1 MTTVYLVEITEQPIE
16 LYKLLK
22 IADLVSGGGEAKVLI
37 SEGYVLLNNEVEFQK
52 RKKVYDG
59 DFIQL
64 GDNII
69 EVQFTGE
76 LPETT
81 QETFDEPEGAD
92 GYPVVQPLGDYQE
105 ALNQPSPQPRV
116 ASKKDNSKS
125 ASNKR
130 LGGSNKAKNSAK
142 KSTKDAKKKPKPTS
156 PQSGKRRAISF

>member
-76 LPETT
+76 LPEATP
-81 QETFDEPEGAD
+81 ETFDELEDAD
-92 GYPVVQPLGDYQE
+92 DYQE
-105 ALNQPSPQPRV
+105 ALNQLSPQPRM
-116 ASKKDNSKS
+116 ASKKDNAKS

-130 LGGSNKAKNSAK
+130 SGGSKKAKNSAR

-156 PQSGKRRAISF
+156 SQSGKRRAISF